1 MVSACSSVYT
11 SIIEMETFGYKSWRK
26 QEMKRCHLAVDI
38 GASSGRHIIGELVDG
53 RMKLTEV
60 YRFEN
65 GLVEKN
71 GHLCWDID
79 KLAESVIEGM
89 KAAAAAGYQ
98 PQTMGIDTWAVDF
111 VLLDRDNRRI
121 GDAVAYRDART
132 DGVRDKLDRLAAEG
146 GGGVDFAHQYARTGI
161 QYLQFNTCYQLA
173 ALRREHPEQLEQA
186 AAFLMIP
193 DYLNWRLTGVMANEY
208 TNATT
213 TALVNAESRDWD
225 DELIRAY
232 DLPRGIFQQIRMPG
246 TELEHLLPTVRQEA
260 GFDCRVLL
268 PATHD
273 TGSAFLA
280 VPAEDNRSLFLSSGT
295 WSLMGVEN
303 PAPITTAESR
313 EANFTNEG
321 GYEYRFR
328 YLRNIMGLW
337 MIQSVRREL
346 GTRLGKKPS
355 FQELIARAEEC
366 TDFDVTVEADD
377 PRFLAPASMLNEVAA
392 AAAEQR
398 PALSG
403 RPGDRETGTCL
414 TVGETMQTIYN
425 SLTADYARTAA
436 GLAALTGRTFAA
448 LHIVGGG
455 SQDQYLN
462 QRTADATGLPVY
474 AGPTEGTAL
483 GNLIA
488 QWIADDELK
497 DLGEARKTIR
507 DSFPI
512 QEFMPR

>member
-1 MVSACSSVYT
+1 
-11 SIIEMETFGYKSWRK
+11 
-26 QEMKRCHLAVDI
+26 
-38 GASSGRHIIGELVDG
+38 
-53 RMKLTEV
+53 
-60 YRFEN
+60 
-65 GLVEKN
+65 
-71 GHLCWDID
+71 
-79 KLAESVIEGM
+79 
-89 KAAAAAGYQ
+89 
-98 PQTMGIDTWAVDF
+98 
-111 VLLDRDNRRI
+111 
-121 GDAVAYRDART
+121 
-132 DGVRDKLDRLAAEG
+132 
-146 GGGVDFAHQYARTGI
+146 
-161 QYLQFNTCYQLA
+161 
-173 ALRREHPEQLEQA
+173 
-186 AAFLMIP
+186 MIP

-213 TALVNAESRDWD
+213 TALVNAENKDWD
-225 DELIRAY
+225 EELIRAY
-232 DLPRGIFQQIRMPG
+232 GLPRGIFQKIRLPG
-246 TELEHLLPTVRQEA
+246 TELGCLLPAVRQEV

-280 VPAEDNRSLFLSSGT
+280 VPAEDNRSLFLSSCT
-295 WSLMGVEN
+295 WILMGVEN

-313 EANFTNEG
+313 EANFTNGG

-346 GTRLGKKPS
+346 GTRLGKRPS
-355 FQELIARAEEC
+355 FPELIARAKEC

-377 PRFLAPASMLNEVAA
+377 PRFLAPAAMLKEVAA

-403 RPGDRETGTCL
+403 RTEDRETGTCL
-414 TVGETMQTIYN
+414 TAGETMQVIYN
-425 SLTADYARTAA
+425 SLAADYARTAA
-436 GLAALTGRTFAA
+436 DLAALTGRTFTA

-462 QRTADATGLPVY
+462 QKTADATKLPVY

-497 DLGEARKTIR
+497 DLREARKTIR